1 VTETAPG
8 APLKACPPADTD
20 VVVASGVLVVLRGN
34 SGSGKS
40 TVAALIKDRVPKGSC
55 LVVSQDAVRRDML
68 GEDDAAGAANIMLL
82 EVIANWGLDRG
93 LLVIV
98 EGILNSGRY
107 QRMLERLGTRSRAAH
122 FFAWDLSFEETARRH
137 DQRTKRG
144 AFSVDEMRSWFH
156 GWQPLD
162 FTAEVRFD
170 HAMSADSAAITVLE
184 RALGDGLQE
193 SRSAASRRLAR

>member
-1 VTETAPG
+1 VPG
-8 APLKACPPADTD
+8 SKRALWQTD
-20 VVVASGVLVVLRGN
+20 GVVADGVLVVLRGN

-40 TVAALIKDRVPKGSC
+40 TVAELIRDRVGTGSC
-55 LVVSQDAVRRDML
+55 LVVSQDAIRRDMP
-68 GEDDAAGAANIMLL
+68 GEDDAVGAANIALL

-98 EGILNSGRY
+98 EGILNAGRY
-107 QRMLERLGTRSRAAH
+107 QRTLERLGARSRAAH

-137 DQRTKRG
+137 DQRAKRG

-162 FTAEVRFD
+162 FTAETRFGQ
-170 HAMSADSAAITVLE
+170 AMSADAAVNAVLE
-184 RALGDGLQE
+184 RALGNVLQ
-193 SRSAASRRLAR
+193 